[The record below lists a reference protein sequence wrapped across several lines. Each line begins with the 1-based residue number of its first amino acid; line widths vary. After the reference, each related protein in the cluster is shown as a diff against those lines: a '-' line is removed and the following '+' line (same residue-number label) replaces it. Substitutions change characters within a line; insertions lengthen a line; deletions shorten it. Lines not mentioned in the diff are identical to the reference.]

1 MMTGVVRWV
10 FDIEGNR
17 VHSIM
22 GTGSVE
28 LGFFVDLNLRDALLV
43 IVSLARKNLVELEL
57 DMCFILFRKISFK
70 FKFGGLFGH
79 ECEQICLLYI
89 VY

>member
-1 MMTGVVRWV
+1 MFFRLKIDDDGRSKMV

-57 DMCFILFRKISFK
+57 ETCFILFRKNFVQVQVRWVVWSR
-70 FKFGGLFGH
+70 
-79 ECEQICLLYI
+79 
-89 VY
+89 V

>member
-1 MMTGVVRWV
+1 MCSFDLKLMMTGVVRWV

-22 GTGSVE
+22 GTGSVG
-28 LGFFVDLNLRDALLV
+28 LGFSFVDLNLRDALLV

-57 DMCFILFRKISFK
+57 ETCFILFRKNFVQVQVRRVVWSR
-70 FKFGGLFGH
+70 
-79 ECEQICLLYI
+79 
-89 VY
+89 V

>member
-1 MMTGVVRWV
+1 MFFRLKIDDDGRSKMV

-22 GTGSVE
+22 GTGSVG
-28 LGFFVDLNLRDALLV
+28 LGFSFVDLNLRDALLV

-57 DMCFILFRKISFK
+57 ETCFILFRKNFVQVQVRWVVWSR
-70 FKFGGLFGH
+70 
-79 ECEQICLLYI
+79 
-89 VY
+89 V

>member
-1 MMTGVVRWV
+1 MCSFDLKLMMTGVVRWV

-17 VHSIM
+17 VHSITM
-22 GTGSVE
+22 GTGSVG

-57 DMCFILFRKISFK
+57 ETCFILFRKNFVQVQVRWVVWSR
-70 FKFGGLFGH
+70 
-79 ECEQICLLYI
+79 
-89 VY
+89 V

>member
-22 GTGSVE
+22 GTGSVG

-57 DMCFILFRKISFK
+57 ETCFILFRKN

-79 ECEQICLLYI
+79 ECEQICLL
-89 VY
+89 